1 LGANPDQLPITNNQ
15 LPKPQLQTSTKTLLP
30 ALITAAVA
38 FLVYLLTLEPD
49 LTWANFGGDGG
60 ELITAAVT
68 LGVPHPPG
76 YPTYV
81 LIGKLFSYIPIGTVA
96 YRFNLLSGLCTAVSA
111 GFVAGIVYRLR
122 PAINGRA
129 TGERPINRAWEGDVF
144 RGFIPA
150 VSAGLAFSFSS
161 LVWGQAVIAEVYA
174 LNLVFVGAF
183 HYFLLCKSNWL
194 LDVQFGKLHYDESN
208 RPFDTRFAKP
218 VVSAVEPSRYSFH
231 LITFMTGLLLGL
243 SITTHLTSFLLL
255 PLALLLTPFRR
266 WFWLFPGFLTG
277 LLPFLLLPLLAQ
289 SGSPVVWSRPDTLE
303 GWWWLVS
310 AQLYRPNVF
319 GLPSPEWPVRLAEW
333 SRLFLEQLAYG
344 GVPLLLVG
352 FFGRIKTYRRLL
364 TGLTAT
370 TLLYI
375 IYAFTYN
382 TFDAAVLLL
391 PALFLL
397 SVILG
402 FGLQYLGRAAI
413 ILPLAL
419 LWLNLS
425 QPEPGYWTINQA
437 APVRSAADTLLATVP
452 AEAIL
457 LTPGDPT
464 LTAMWYFHHVEGKRP
479 DIIIIDGNLFQFTWY
494 REQLGRDYP
503 FLQHLAQDDLPG
515 FIEQNRQSRP
525 LCETS
530 LIPPGDLEC

>member
-150 VSAGLAFSFSS
+150 VSAGLAFAFAP
-161 LVWGQAVIAEVYA
+161 LVWGQAIIAEVYA

-183 HYFLLCKSNWL
+183 LYFIFTCPVGAGLVPALG
-194 LDVQFGKLHYDESN
+194 DHEG
-208 RPFDTRFAKP
+208 RPYNG
-218 VVSAVEPSRYSFH
+218 SAVYPVQSIL
-231 LITFMTGLLLGL
+231 LIGLLLGL
-243 SITTHLTSFLLL
+243 SITTHLTSIILL
-255 PLALLLTPFRR
+255 PLALLLIPYRR
-266 WFWLFPGFLTG
+266 WLWLLPGLVVG

-319 GLPSPEWPVRLAEW
+319 GLPPPEWPVRLAEW
-333 SRLFLEQLAYG
+333 SRLFLEQVAYV
-344 GVPLLLVG
+344 GVVLLLVG

-530 LIPPGDLEC
+530 LIPPGNLEC